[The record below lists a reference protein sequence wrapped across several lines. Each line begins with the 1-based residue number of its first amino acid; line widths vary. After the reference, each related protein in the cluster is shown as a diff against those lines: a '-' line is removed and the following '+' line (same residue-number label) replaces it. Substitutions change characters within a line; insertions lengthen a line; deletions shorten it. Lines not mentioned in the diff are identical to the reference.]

1 MSATLRN
8 KNLIRVCYMVLVSLL
23 VKVFCV
29 FPKLGDL
36 LLTVFEQYEEEM
48 LRRSYNEHTKSI
60 DDWMYSDDKTK

>member
-1 MSATLRN
+1 
-8 KNLIRVCYMVLVSLL
+8 MVLVSLL

-29 FPKLGDL
+29 FPKLGGL

-48 LRRSYNEHTKSI
+48 LRRSYNEHSKSI

>member
-1 MSATLRN
+1 
-8 KNLIRVCYMVLVSLL
+8 MVLVSLL

-48 LRRSYNEHTKSI
+48 LRRAYNARSKFI
-60 DDWMYSDDKTK
+60 DDWMSSDDKTK